1 MNNCNVEQPRATSAM
16 AANQKQFQRVDS
28 SAFYAMLPP
37 AYNSF
42 YQNWVR
48 FWLQWYDGYVDIIH
62 GGSNGLLST
71 GIGATIVNRAAD
83 LVFGGNL
90 MFSNSRKPKITT
102 MNDDKVI
109 GSALKFISSDWSFE
123 TDFKQHVKRAVRFAF
138 AGGVSLLKL
147 NNEGGKLWVDAL
159 RADRFFYEMT
169 GRGELR
175 RVISI
180 LNFYT
185 DTLSSGSNRQRFALI
200 EDRHYEPI
208 NMYGDEIPVVEYKMY
223 RANTPIQY
231 LTINENSVPWEE
243 LPKEVR
249 SAFKKSYDF
258 KLNNPQWLKGF
269 SDLGCF
275 VFFGSDGVSD
285 VPDIQIGESL
295 LSHVTTYLYE
305 YDFYNTCF
313 NTDLYLARGR
323 VIVPKSMQGPNAGA
337 QNAGLDNLLFTKIDT
352 MTTDDQKP
360 VPVQFDLR
368 ATEWREARNIL
379 LESIATGIGLSVSTL
394 ASYLN
399 DGSNRTAREV
409 SAEESAT
416 TLFVENARRR
426 FEKPINDCLCDVLR
440 FYGYVDDVEVRW
452 SKAGMTNPTVMVEY
466 LSKAKEAG
474 LISPKKAHQAFNF
487 DDDVELV
494 EEDWKL
500 VEQAQAEQKNSLF
513 DLNDETLDNSE
524 ERRA

>member
-1 MNNCNVEQPRATSAM
+1 
-16 AANQKQFQRVDS
+16 
-28 SAFYAMLPP
+28 
-37 AYNSF
+37 
-42 YQNWVR
+42 
-48 FWLQWYDGYVDIIH
+48 
-62 GGSNGLLST
+62 
-71 GIGATIVNRAAD
+71 
-83 LVFGGNL
+83 
-90 MFSNSRKPKITT
+90 
-102 MNDDKVI
+102 
-109 GSALKFISSDWSFE
+109 
-123 TDFKQHVKRAVRFAF
+123 
-138 AGGVSLLKL
+138 
-147 NNEGGKLWVDAL
+147 
-159 RADRFFYEMT
+159 
-169 GRGELR
+169 
-175 RVISI
+175 
-180 LNFYT
+180 
-185 DTLSSGSNRQRFALI
+185 
-200 EDRHYEPI
+200 
-208 NMYGDEIPVVEYKMY
+208 MYGDEIPVVEYKMY

-249 SAFKKSYDF
+249 TAFKKSYDF

-269 SDLGCF
+269 SNLGCF
-275 VFFGSDGVSD
+275 VFLGSDGVSD

-295 LSHVTTYLYE
+295 LAHVTTYLYE

-337 QNAGLDNLLFTKIDT
+337 QNAGLDNFLFTKIDT

-513 DLNDETLDNSE
+513 DLNDETLGNSE

>member
-1 MNNCNVEQPRATSAM
+1 MNNCNMEQPRVTSAI

-28 SAFYAMLPP
+28 SAFYAMLP
-37 AYNSF
+37 ASYSSF
-42 YQNWVR
+42 YYNWVR
-48 FWLQWYDGYVDIIH
+48 FWLQWYDGYVDTIH
-62 GGSNGLLST
+62 SGSNGLLST

-90 MFSNSRKPKITT
+90 MFANSRRPTLTAIK
-102 MNDDKVI
+102 DDKVI
-109 GSALKFISSDWSFE
+109 GSALNFISNDWSFS
-123 TDFKQHVKRAVRFAF
+123 TDFKQHVKRAVRYAF
-138 AGGVSLLKL
+138 AGGVALLKL
-147 NNEGGKLWVDAL
+147 NNEGGKLWIDDL
-159 RADRFFYEMT
+159 RADRFFYETT
-169 GRGELR
+169 GRGDLR
-175 RVISI
+175 RVMAVLS
-180 LNFYT
+180 FYT
-185 DTLSSGSNRQRFALI
+185 DTLPSGAEKQRFALI

-208 NMYGDEIPVVEYKMY
+208 DLFGNEIPVVEYKMY
-223 RANTPIQY
+223 RTTAPVQY
-231 LTINENSVPWEE
+231 LTINENSVPWDEI
-243 LPKEVR
+243 PGGVR
-249 SAFKKSYDF
+249 AAFKDSYDF
-258 KLNNPQWLKGF
+258 ELNKPQWLKGF
-269 SDLGCF
+269 KDLGCYLF
-275 VFFGSDGVSD
+275 LGSDGVSD
-285 VPDIQIGESL
+285 VPDIRIGESL

-323 VIVPKSMQGPNAGA
+323 VIVPKPLQGPNAGA
-337 QNAGLDNLLFTKIDT
+337 QNAGLDNFLFTKIDT

-368 ATEWREARNIL
+368 AGEWREARNIL
-379 LESIATGIGLSVSTL
+379 LESIATGIGVSISTL

-440 FYGYVDDVEVRW
+440 YYGYVDDVEVRW

-474 LISPKKAHQAFNF
+474 LISPKKAHKAFNF
-487 DDDVELV
+487 DDDEELV

-500 VEQAQAEQKNSLF
+500 VEQAEAEKKNSLF
-513 DLNDETLDNSE
+513 E
-524 ERRA
+524 

>member
-1 MNNCNVEQPRATSAM
+1 MNNCNMEQPRVTSAM

-28 SAFYAMLPP
+28 SAFYAMLPTS
-37 AYNSF
+37 YSSF
-42 YQNWVR
+42 YYNWVR
-48 FWLQWYDGYVDIIH
+48 FWLQWYDGYVDTIH
-62 GGSNGLLST
+62 SGSNGLLST

-90 MFSNSRKPKITT
+90 MFANSRRPTLTAVK
-102 MNDDKVI
+102 DDKVI
-109 GSALKFISSDWSFE
+109 GSALNFISNDWSFDA
-123 TDFKQHVKRAVRFAF
+123 DFKQHVKRAVRYAF
-138 AGGVSLLKL
+138 AGGVALLKL
-147 NNEGGKLWVDAL
+147 NNEGGKLWVDDL
-159 RADRFFYEMT
+159 RADRFFYETT
-169 GRGELR
+169 GRGDLR
-175 RVISI
+175 RVMAVLS
-180 LNFYT
+180 FYT
-185 DTLSSGSNRQRFALI
+185 DTLPSGAEKQRFALI

-208 NMYGDEIPVVEYKMY
+208 DLFGNEIPVVEYKMY
-223 RANTPIQY
+223 RTTAPVQY
-231 LTINENSVPWEE
+231 LTINENSVPWDEI
-243 LPKEVR
+243 PGGVR
-249 SAFKKSYDF
+249 AAFKNSYDF
-258 KLNNPQWLKGF
+258 ELNKPQWLKGF
-269 SDLGCF
+269 KNLGCYLF
-275 VFFGSDGVSD
+275 LGSDGVSD
-285 VPDIQIGESL
+285 VPDIRIGESL

-323 VIVPKSMQGPNAGA
+323 VIVPKPLQGPNAGA
-337 QNAGLDNLLFTKIDT
+337 QNAGLDNFLFTKIDT

-474 LISPKKAHQAFNF
+474 LISPKKAHKAFNF
-487 DDDVELV
+487 DDDEELV

-500 VEQAQAEQKNSLF
+500 VEQAEAEKKNSLF
-513 DLNDETLDNSE
+513 E
-524 ERRA
+524 